1 MKLKLLFFPSQKL
14 KLVEE
19 QIDGKPDIDQSDEM
33 DEYEMLCVRGG
44 SPPPIGNPLMPTKNA
59 NLRMDEEIYYSDDS
73 YSSYDSYEDRIQKRR
88 AKDRRGGRVNKRE
101 AKRRRD
107 DSDVII
113 FCVPSK

>member
-1 MKLKLLFFPSQKL
+1 MQKL

-44 SPPPIGNPLMPTKNA
+44 SPPPLSHSMIPPKVAGS
-59 NLRMDEEIYYSDDS
+59 RIDEEPYYSDDS

-88 AKDRRGGRVNKRE
+88 VKDNRAGRVGRNKRDG
-101 AKRRRD
+101 KRRRD
-107 DSDVII
+107 DSEVSET
-113 FCVPSK
+113 FFF